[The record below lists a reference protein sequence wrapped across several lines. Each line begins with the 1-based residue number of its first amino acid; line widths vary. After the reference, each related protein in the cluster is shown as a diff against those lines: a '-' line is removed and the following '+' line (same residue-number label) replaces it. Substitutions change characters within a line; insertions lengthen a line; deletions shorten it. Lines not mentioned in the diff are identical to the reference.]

1 METHESANLISLF
14 PFISDQLL
22 RVSDQKEA
30 LENVLEALG
39 ETTDSDR
46 VYFFYNM
53 EKNGIYGTHYFAEWC
68 KEGVNPE
75 INNPEVSF
83 VAWEDVRLLFDVL
96 NTQKSVTYH
105 VNEISADSKST
116 AQVRYI
122 LESQGI
128 MSLHLVRVYYEDWF
142 IGFVGFDSCFKERI
156 WTDNEVELLEYL
168 ADMVAHRYVRDAAK
182 HKVDKLLFSIN
193 RRNDFLLSVR
203 NLSQESS
210 DEFYKYSFR
219 EFSQGVKKLVNSQRF
234 GIFIFENGEYK
245 DSTYNDFT
253 ASEID
258 QINLFITANF
268 HQFSEDY
275 KLSYE
280 GDQIGKT
287 IGSFEFN
294 IENIHLNFLEIS
306 SSEKAVL
313 IYVNYCFEHFK
324 DYYIDYET
332 INDVSK
338 RLIQSYL
345 QYLENKSIQEKIKE
359 QKAAFEE
366 VLEHSLSGYWYW
378 DVLSGN
384 EVISAGFHKALGY
397 FTTDEKL
404 SLLTESIFKEDRE
417 RFNHIIFEGK
427 WWKNNSTYSEEFRF
441 LHKKG
446 KIITMQMALSVIDR
460 DKNSKP
466 LHIIACFVD
475 ITAGTLLREQLN
487 ANLIKQK
494 ELNRMKS
501 YFVSLVSHQ
510 FRTPMTIID
519 ANVQLIDKKIA
530 KNKLDNLEENLD
542 RVQLEIRKMNE
553 LISRVLVVE
562 SLNNPKIIDNDLQ
575 SINIVEFIK
584 TQLIR
589 YGDSKTKI
597 YFNSDV
603 DNKIIKSNIFKLEN
617 IFDNLIS
624 NAIKYCNSK
633 PVNVIIQTSLDHV
646 KLVVEDFGIGIPENE
661 IKFIFEPFNR
671 GSNVKEYSGTG
682 LGLSIVKE
690 FSEDLQIDVNLQS
703 RKNHTVFELIIP
715 I

>member
-1 METHESANLISLF
+1 
-14 PFISDQLL
+14 
-22 RVSDQKEA
+22 
-30 LENVLEALG
+30 
-39 ETTDSDR
+39 
-46 VYFFYNM
+46 
-53 EKNGIYGTHYFAEWC
+53 
-68 KEGVNPE
+68 
-75 INNPEVSF
+75 
-83 VAWEDVRLLFDVL
+83 
-96 NTQKSVTYH
+96 
-105 VNEISADSKST
+105 
-116 AQVRYI
+116 
-122 LESQGI
+122 

-378 DVLSGN
+378 HVLTGK
-384 EVISAGFHKALGY
+384 EVISKGFHNALGY
-397 FTTDEKL
+397 STTDYKL
-404 SLLTESIFKEDRE
+404 NLLTEAIYKDDKD
-417 RFNHIIFEGK
+417 RFNRIIFEEK

-441 LHKKG
+441 LHKEG

-519 ANVQLIDKKIA
+519 ANVQLIDNKIT
-530 KNKLDNLEENLD
+530 KNKFDNLEENLD

-562 SLNNPKIIDNDLQ
+562 SLNNPKITDNDLQ
-575 SINIVEFIK
+575 TINIVEFIK

-589 YGDSKTKI
+589 YRDSKTKI
-597 YFNSDV
+597 NFNSDV
-603 DNKIIKSNIFKLEN
+603 DNKIIKSNTFKLEN

-633 PVNVIIQTSLDHV
+633 PVNVNIQTSLDHV